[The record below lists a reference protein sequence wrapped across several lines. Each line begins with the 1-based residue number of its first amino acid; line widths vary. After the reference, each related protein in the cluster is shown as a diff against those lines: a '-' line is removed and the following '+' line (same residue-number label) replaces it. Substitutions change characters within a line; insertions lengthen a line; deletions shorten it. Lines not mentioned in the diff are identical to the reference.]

1 MTLRYTYISME
12 RITVV
17 LGRLTRRG
25 GNRKEGFLQLFVAKR
40 LIQGLATA
48 MLGMFVPIF
57 LYEKT
62 GELFWIVG
70 LFYAAI
76 SVGYALFLVPG
87 MHVTNRIG
95 FSRALA
101 FGSVFAVSQF
111 VLFYFANESNIWWM
125 LTPLVVLMVLYRI
138 FHWVPYHVDFT
149 AFTKGGERG
158 RDVSLMFATIAFM
171 GMLGPIL
178 AGYIVQN
185 SGYPILFA
193 IAVVLLTLSGISYMF
208 VPAVD
213 EKFTWTYKETVQQLL
228 SPKFR
233 NVFVGEMANG
243 AEVII
248 SLIAWPIFLF
258 HVLNGNMLEIGALST
273 VIVAVTIVVQLIV
286 GKHMDGK
293 GSNKIQTLKRGSML
307 YAAGWV
313 FKIFVVSAGQIF
325 FVGLY
330 HNITKIFIKTPYSA
344 ILYDMSGE
352 QGRYVDEFT
361 VMREMASHIGR
372 ALALGVMVALT
383 LFLSIEWTF
392 LIGVIASLAVNA
404 IYQAQRD

>member
-1 MTLRYTYISME
+1 ME

-17 LGRLTRRG
+17 LQRLATSG
-25 GNRKEGFLQLFVAKR
+25 GHRKEGFLQLFISKR

-48 MLGMFVPIF
+48 MMGMFVPIF
-57 LYEKT
+57 IYETT
-62 GELFWIVG
+62 GSQFWVVG
-70 LFYAAI
+70 LFYALI
-76 SVGYALFLVPG
+76 SIGYALFLVPG
-87 MHVTNRIG
+87 MTITNKIG

-101 FGSVFAVSQF
+101 FGSIFAVAQF
-111 VLFYFANESNIWWM
+111 SILFFANEITIWYF
-125 LTPLVVLMVLYRI
+125 LLSLLICNVLYRI

-158 RDVSLMFATIAFM
+158 KDVSLMFATIAFM

-185 SGYPILFA
+185 SGYQVLFA
-193 IAVVLLTLSGISYMF
+193 IGVLLLTISGLSYLF

-213 EKFTWTYKETVQQLL
+213 EKFTWTYKETVQQLF
-228 SPKFR
+228 SPDFR
-233 NVFVGEMANG
+233 NVLVGEMANG
-243 AEVII
+243 AEVIV
-248 SLIAWPIFLF
+248 SLIAWPIFLY

-273 VIVAVTIVVQLIV
+273 VIVAVTVVIQLFV
-286 GKHMDGK
+286 GKHLDGK
-293 GSNKIQTLKRGSML
+293 GSNKIQTLKRGSLL
-307 YAAGWV
+307 YAAGWI
-313 FKIFVVSAGQIF
+313 FKIFVISAGQIF

-352 QGRYVDEFT
+352 QGQYVDEFT

-372 ALALGVMVALT
+372 ALALLVMVGLT
-383 LFLSIEWTF
+383 FVLPIEWTF
-392 LIGVIASLAVNA
+392 LIGVVASISVNA
-404 IYQAQRD
+404 IYQAHHR